1 MNRGHGAPDRDAGY
15 TKARQQALVY
25 VARHQ
30 EDGDAPDVIMGTFFI
45 HKIPHS
51 AIIDIGSTYSYVA
64 CTVTKKLG
72 IPVENTPSGITIL
85 SPLVQS
91 VRVNKVFKDVP
102 LEIQGVIF
110 LADLMELPFEEFDL
124 ILGMYWAEKLVRK
137 GCEAFLAYVSVSK
150 VSDSS
155 MKDIRIVKD
164 FLDIFP
170 EELLRLPPEHDVE
183 FGIDLLPGWAP
194 VSITRYRMASKDLME
209 LKAQI

>member
-1 MNRGHGAPDRDAGY
+1 MNRGRGAPDRDAVY

-25 VARHQ
+25 LACHR
-30 EDGDAPDVIMGTFFI
+30 EDGDAPDVIMGMFFI

-51 AIIDIGSTYSYVA
+51 AIIDIGSTHSYVA
-64 CTVTKKLG
+64 CTVTMKLG

-110 LADLMELPFEEFDL
+110 LADLMDLPFEEFDL
-124 ILGMYWAEKLVRK
+124 ILGMYWLVKHR
-137 GCEAFLAYVSVSK
+137 GCEAFLVYVSVSK
-150 VSDSS
+150 VRDSS

-164 FLDIFP
+164 FPDVFP
-170 EELLRLPPEHDVE
+170 EELLRLPLEHDVE
-183 FGIDLLPGWAP
+183 FGIDLFPGTAP